1 MFKKLEKTVISI
13 DGIVQHPV
21 AYSKLDYQLTDN
33 GGSIGVGQTFISLT
47 GISSIGSGDLLKIN
61 DEFVNIVSVGLG
73 TTALGPITGS
83 GAFNLVLVK
92 RGSLG
97 SVETTHNDGDGAEVH
112 VGSFN
117 IVGSEIN
124 FKEAPRGNVTRAV
137 DDSNLPFPKST
148 FGGRAYLRSDY
159 DTNIIFD
166 DTSKSFTGIG
176 ATYTL
181 TVGGANTTGIE
192 TGSGILFVNN
202 IFQTPTTD
210 NNDGNNY
217 IFEEGT
223 AGISSV
229 VSQVL
234 RMLAELNSF

>member
-33 GGSIGVGQTFISLT
+33 DGSIGVGQTFISLT

-97 SVETTHNDGDGAEVH
+97 SVETTHNDGDAAEVH

-137 DDSNLPFPKST
+137 DDSNLPFPNLLLVVVLISEVIMIQH
-148 FGGRAYLRSDY
+148 YL
-159 DTNIIFD
+159 
-166 DTSKSFTGIG
+166 
-176 ATYTL
+176 
-181 TVGGANTTGIE
+181 
-192 TGSGILFVNN
+192 
-202 IFQTPTTD
+202 
-210 NNDGNNY
+210 
-217 IFEEGT
+217 
-223 AGISSV
+223 
-229 VSQVL
+229 
-234 RMLAELNSF
+234 